1 MSISTVIT
9 LGYGSFGNTGYVIT
23 LGYDTSA
30 TPPPTPPAAPSTGS
44 GGGGR
49 YYGYYPERAREIK
62 TEIRAIVREKK
73 RIERRFKLAPT
84 NADLARLAELLTELQ
99 QRLNALTA
107 EYEEILNVR
116 QAKQETQEEE
126 DEMFL
131 IRLFAESFYD
141 QSGQ

>member
-30 TPPPTPPAAPSTGS
+30 TPPAPPAPAPSTGS

-49 YYGYYPERAREIK
+49 YFGYYPERKRELK
-62 TEIRAIVREKK
+62 SEIRAIVQEKK
-73 RIERRFKLAPT
+73 AIERRFKLAPN

-99 QRLNALTA
+99 QRLNALVS
-107 EYEEILNVR
+107 EYEELIHVW
-116 QAKQETQEEE
+116 QEEAGRKEVQEE
-126 DEMFL
+126 DEEFL
-131 IRLFAESFYD
+131 IRLFAESFYE
-141 QSGQ
+141 